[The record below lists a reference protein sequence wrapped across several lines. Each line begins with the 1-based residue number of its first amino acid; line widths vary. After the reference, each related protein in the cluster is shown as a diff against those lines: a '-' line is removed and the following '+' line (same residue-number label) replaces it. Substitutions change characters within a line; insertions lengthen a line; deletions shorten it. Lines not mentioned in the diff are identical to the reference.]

1 MKRFLFLSL
10 LLISSAVSADE
21 TGGTWEPT
29 GVRENVETFRK
40 VVPGSPLIAFMGK
53 GVIDAPLIKV
63 ASIML
68 DDDRSQEWVDSLKEA
83 KVVRVINPSEYV
95 ELNYIV
101 MPPLIWDRDF
111 VTDVKLVVDPDT
123 KTFSMLYHSMEDP
136 LMPPQ
141 DKVVRGAIL
150 HSSVIMQSIENG
162 TKTLMTAELHADPK
176 GRLPA
181 FLVNFFQGDWPIATF
196 RGIRK
201 QSAKT
206 DIKRPAVFAD
216 ILGRVEQITR

>member
-1 MKRFLFLSL
+1 MKRSFFLAL
-10 LLISSAVSADE
+10 LLLSASASADE
-21 TGGTWEPT
+21 DGGAWEPT
-29 GVRENVETFRK
+29 GTHENVETFRK

-53 GVIDAPLIKV
+53 GVINAPLIKV

-83 KVVRVINPSEYV
+83 KVVRILNPSEYI

-111 VTDVKLVVDPDT
+111 VTDVKMLVDPDT
-123 KTFSMLYHSMEDP
+123 KTFSMLYHSTEDS

-141 DKVVRGAIL
+141 GKAVRGAIL

-201 QSAKT
+201 QSART

-216 ILGRVEQITR
+216 ILGRVEQISR